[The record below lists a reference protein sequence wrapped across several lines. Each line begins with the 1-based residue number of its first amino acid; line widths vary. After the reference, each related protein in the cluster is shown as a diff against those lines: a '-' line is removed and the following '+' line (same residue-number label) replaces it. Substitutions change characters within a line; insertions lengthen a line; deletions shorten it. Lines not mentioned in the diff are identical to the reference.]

1 MGQYPLFLHIRI
13 HEREGE
19 EVLDAVEA
27 EDAILTIEQ
36 DADGLLIAVFHLQ
49 YHLAAGTAWRN
60 RRLEETVLVAGGY
73 RQGGNR
79 QLRIIALRTKDGTAL
94 GT

>member
-1 MGQYPLFLHIRI
+1 MGQFPLFLHIRI

-27 EDAILTIEQ
+27 EDSILAIEQ
-36 DADGLLIAVFHLQ
+36 DADGLLIAVLHLQ
-49 YHLAAGTAWRN
+49 YHLAAGTAGRN
-60 RRLEETVLVAGGY
+60 RRLEETVLIVGSY

-79 QLRIIALRTKDGTAL
+79 
-94 GT
+94 

>member
-1 MGQYPLFLHIRI
+1 MPSGSFVDDKYPLFLHIRI

-36 DADGLLIAVFHLQ
+36 DADGL
-49 YHLAAGTAWRN
+49 TAF
-60 RRLEETVLVAGGY
+60 VASLTRSVDFAHG
-73 RQGGNR
+73 
-79 QLRIIALRTKDGTAL
+79 LLK
-94 GT
+94 